1 MEVAFGIT
9 GAGKP
14 FNCASAIKNW
24 FDSTMKAGFA
34 CAWMIHAVQKGG
46 AGRWQALRQYA
57 ATLLNSCKTGRMG
70 PAFFSGNLA
79 GFSPFLRCS
88 ALKSARLPKAARAFP
103 ARANLCFENEN
114 LWQP

>member
-34 CAWMIHAVQKGG
+34 CAWMIHAVIRELHSREFAVMQMRPG
-46 AGRWQALRQYA
+46 
-57 ATLLNSCKTGRMG
+57 
-70 PAFFSGNLA
+70 
-79 GFSPFLRCS
+79 
-88 ALKSARLPKAARAFP
+88 
-103 ARANLCFENEN
+103 
-114 LWQP
+114 